1 MPDEEEGVMD
11 ATPTNQSPS
20 DDTQKVLGLART
32 LDTEKQRCIKA
43 ERQAR
48 SVRTAIV
55 KWHRQTEPPAARK
68 VWHP

>member
-1 MPDEEEGVMD
+1 MD

-20 DDTQKVLGLART
+20 DDTQKVVRLVRT
-32 LDTEKQRCIKA
+32 SDTEKQRHIKA

-48 SVRTAIV
+48 SLRTAIV
-55 KWHRQTEPPAARK
+55 KWHRQTERPAAPK